1 VIQPLIAKSEFVGL
15 ENITHL
21 AAGGE
26 TPMLKSHRQAV
37 DQFMIDKSRGE
48 EARSLEADMVELAR
62 EKCSRLFSVKPEE
75 ITFLS
80 NASEGINNLAYG
92 LEWRSG
98 DNVVVVDVEFPS
110 GLLPWTRFENQGVE
124 VRVARHKNWF
134 VELEDIAALIDERT
148 RVVCISHVSM
158 FTGQRID
165 LESLSRLVRSSNA
178 LLLLD
183 ATHAAGVVPVDAS
196 LADIMV
202 SSLDATHAAGV
213 VPVDASLADIMVS
226 SCYKWLLGVHGA
238 AVFYVN
244 RDRLPDFCPPF
255 LGWNSPAQHGGW
267 EKPTEFTLQPSAH
280 QFQPGN
286 AGFISVYI
294 LNNALDHI
302 LGIGINAIEQ
312 HALALS
318 GAIYEAVE
326 SLGFELM
333 TPSEDSQRAGNVCFM
348 AENLEAIRQEL
359 ERQQVLIWGAYA
371 GFGRLRISTHLYNDS
386 TDVERCIAA
395 LQPKQ
400 K

>member
-1 VIQPLIAKSEFVGL
+1 MIRPLIAKSEFVGL

-26 TPMLKSHRQAV
+26 TPMLKSHRQV
-37 DQFMIDKSRGE
+37 IDQFMIDKSCGE
-48 EARSLEADMVELAR
+48 EARALEADMVELAR
-62 EKCSRLFSVKPEE
+62 GKCARLFSVSPEE

-80 NASEGINNLAYG
+80 NASEGINNVAYG
-92 LEWRSG
+92 LDWQKG
-98 DNVVVVDVEFPS
+98 DNVVVADVEFPS
-110 GLLPWTRFENQGVE
+110 GILPWTRFENLGVE
-124 VRVARHKNWF
+124 VRVVRHKNWF
-134 VELEDIAALIDERT
+134 IDLEDIAALIDERT
-148 RVVCISHVSM
+148 RVVTISHVSM

-165 LESLSRLVRSSNA
+165 LESLSGLVRSSNA
-178 LLLLD
+178 LLL
-183 ATHAAGVVPVDAS
+183 
-196 LADIMV
+196 
-202 SSLDATHAAGV
+202 LDATHAAGV

-244 RDRLPDFCPPF
+244 RERLPNFCPPF
-255 LGWNSPAQHGGW
+255 LGWNSPAEHGGW

-302 LGIGINAIEQ
+302 LKTEIKSIEQ
-312 HALALS
+312 HALTLS
-318 GAIYEAVE
+318 GMIYESVE

-333 TPSEDSQRAGNVCFM
+333 TPFEDSQRAGNVCFM
-348 AENLEAIRQEL
+348 AENIEGIRQVL

-395 LQPKQ
+395 LQN
-400 K
+400 

>member
-26 TPMLKSHRQAV
+26 TPMLKSHRQAI

-48 EARSLEADMVELAR
+48 EARNLEADMVELAR
-62 EKCSRLFSVKPEE
+62 EKCSRLFSVRPEE

-110 GLLPWTRFENQGVE
+110 GLLPWTRVENLGVE
-124 VRVARHKNWF
+124 VRVVKHKNWF

-202 SSLDATHAAGV
+202 SS
-213 VPVDASLADIMVS
+213 
-226 SCYKWLLGVHGA
+226 CYKWLLGVHGA

-244 RDRLPDFCPPF
+244 RDRLPDFFPPF
-255 LGWNSPAQHGGW
+255 LGWNSSVQHGG
-267 EKPTEFTLQPSAH
+267 ERPSVSAGKCRFH
-280 QFQPGN
+280 Q
-286 AGFISVYI
+286 
-294 LNNALDHI
+294 
-302 LGIGINAIEQ
+302 
-312 HALALS
+312 
-318 GAIYEAVE
+318 
-326 SLGFELM
+326 
-333 TPSEDSQRAGNVCFM
+333 
-348 AENLEAIRQEL
+348 
-359 ERQQVLIWGAYA
+359 
-371 GFGRLRISTHLYNDS
+371 HLYFEQCVRPHFRDR
-386 TDVERCIAA
+386 DKCY
-395 LQPKQ
+395 
-400 K
+400 

>member
-1 VIQPLIAKSEFVGL
+1 MIRPLIAKSEFVGL

-26 TPMLKSHRQAV
+26 SPMLKSHRQV
-37 DQFMIDKSRGE
+37 IDQFMIDKSCGE
-48 EARSLEADMVELAR
+48 EARALEADMVELAR
-62 EKCSRLFSVKPEE
+62 GKCARLFSVSPEE

-80 NASEGINNLAYG
+80 NASEGINNVAYG
-92 LEWRSG
+92 LDWQKG
-98 DNVVVVDVEFPS
+98 DNVVVADVEFPS
-110 GLLPWTRFENQGVE
+110 GILPWTRFENLGVE
-124 VRVARHKNWF
+124 VRVVRHKNWF
-134 VELEDIAALIDERT
+134 IDLEDIAALIDERT
-148 RVVCISHVSM
+148 RVVTISHVSM

-165 LESLSRLVRSSNA
+165 LESLSGLVRSSNA
-178 LLLLD
+178 LLL
-183 ATHAAGVVPVDAS
+183 
-196 LADIMV
+196 
-202 SSLDATHAAGV
+202 LDATHAAGV

-238 AVFYVN
+238 AVYYVN
-244 RDRLPDFCPPF
+244 RERLPDFCPPF
-255 LGWNSPAQHGGW
+255 LGWNSPAEHGGW

-302 LGIGINAIEQ
+302 LKTEIKSIEQ
-312 HALALS
+312 HALTLS
-318 GAIYEAVE
+318 GMIYESVE

-333 TPSEDSQRAGNVCFM
+333 TPFEDSQRAGNVCFM
-348 AENLEAIRQEL
+348 AENIEGIRQVL

-395 LQPKQ
+395 LQN
-400 K
+400 